1 MATAR
6 QAVRSW
12 APAPVWQVL
21 HGVYRVGYKEPAW
34 RLSAKRRASVERLAA
49 LRDRHRGE
57 RCVII
62 GNGPSLKRTDLSR
75 LRGERTFGLNRIYLK
90 FSELG
95 FATSYL
101 VCVNK
106 LVISQCATEL
116 EAVPCP
122 KFISWTARRHIRF
135 TDDMVFVRPLEPPG
149 FYADPADGLWE
160 GTTVT
165 YVAMQLAYFMG
176 FETVILIGVD
186 HDFVTKGEPGKV
198 VVSEGDD
205 PNHFDPRYFGKGFR
219 WELPNLPT
227 SEQAYRMARQRYEA
241 DGRRILDATIGGKLQ
256 VFDKVAYD
264 DVF

>member
-6 QAVRSW
+6 ATLQTMT
-12 APAPVWQVL
+12 PAPVWSALRRVYQVAW
-21 HGVYRVGYKEPAW
+21 KEPAW
-34 RLSAKRRASVERLAA
+34 RLSAKRRISAARLERY
-49 LRDRHRGE
+49 RDRHRGE

-75 LRGERTFGLNRIYLK
+75 LRDVPTFGLNRIYLK
-90 FSELG
+90 FEELG
-95 FATSYL
+95 FATTYL

-106 LVISQCATEL
+106 LVIAQCAPEL
-116 EAVPCP
+116 EALPCP
-122 KFISWTARRHIRF
+122 KFVSWTARRHIRF
-135 TDDMVFVRPLEPPG
+135 TDDMVFLRPLEAPG
-149 FYADPADGLWE
+149 FYAEPADGLWE
-160 GTTVT
+160 GSTVT

-186 HDFVTKGEPGKV
+186 HDFATKGEPGKV
-198 VVSEGDD
+198 VTSTGDD

-227 SEQAYRMARQRYEA
+227 SEQAYRIARQHYEA

-264 DVF
+264 SLF